1 MIDLAAS
8 VRPLFSLEP
17 EELDRELRVEGS
29 LPGWLRGSWYLNG
42 PGRFRVG
49 ALDYRHWLDGD
60 GAVVAVHF
68 EPGRVRGV
76 RRFVRSRKWEEEAAA
91 GGALFRAFGTAF
103 PGDRLL
109 RGLGLESPVNV
120 SVYPFAGR
128 LLAFGEQGLPWS
140 LDPVTLE
147 TLEEWTFGGS
157 LNQISPLSAHPHF
170 DPGSGEM
177 VTFGVSFAATQ
188 PTLQLYRFGADG
200 GLLRRDRVPLPMPA
214 SIHDFAL
221 SAGHAVFW
229 VSPYLLDFRR
239 MREGGSVMDSLEW
252 CPEIGSR
259 LLVVRRDDGQVVAEV
274 PVGKGYS
281 LHSINAY
288 EPEPGRIVLD
298 VIELDEPAYPSYVLD
313 ELLAA
318 APLGR
323 PVRLEVDLERGLVV
337 HRTSCHFDWAPDFP
351 VIAPSSSGRRAE
363 DVWMLGMSAARQPHR
378 KFFDTLARVTWS
390 QPGAVDRWQAP
401 EGDFLVGE
409 PAVVES
415 PQGEE
420 DLVLCPIFD
429 AGTRHTRLVVFRA
442 REIASGPIASV
453 DFGTSFAPGFH
464 GCWVPR

>member
-1 MIDLAAS
+1 MNDLAAS
-8 VRPLFSLEP
+8 LRPLFALEP
-17 EELDRELRVEGS
+17 EELDRNLEVVGE
-29 LPGWLRGSWYLNG
+29 LPGWVRGSWYLNG

-49 ALDYRHWLDGD
+49 SRHYRHWLDGD
-60 GAVVAVHF
+60 GAIAAIHF
-68 EPGRVRGV
+68 GSDGVRGV

-91 GGALFRAFGTAF
+91 GDALFRTFGTAF

-147 TLEEWTFGGS
+147 TLEEWTFGGA
-157 LNQISPLSAHPHF
+157 LNQVSPFSAHPHF
-170 DPGSGEM
+170 DPSSGEM

-188 PTLQLYRFGADG
+188 PVLQLYRFGADG
-200 GLLRRDRVPLPMPA
+200 QLLRRDRVALPMPA

-221 SAGHAVFW
+221 SSGHAIFW

-239 MREGGSVMDSLEW
+239 MREGGSVMDALEW

-259 LLVVRRDDGQVVAEV
+259 VIVVRREDSQVVAEV
-274 PVGKGYS
+274 PVGRGYS
-281 LHSINAY
+281 LHSINAH

-323 PVRLEVDLERGLVV
+323 PVRLEIDLERSLVV
-337 HRTSCHFDWAPDFP
+337 QRTTCHFDWAPDFP
-351 VIAPSSSGRRAE
+351 VIAPSCAGRRA
-363 DVWMLGMSAARQPHR
+363 DHVWMLGMSRARRPER
-378 KFFDTLARVTWS
+378 KFFDTLARVSWS
-390 QPGAVDRWQAP
+390 RSDALDRWQAAP
-401 EGDFLVGE
+401 GDFLVGE
-409 PAVVES
+409 AAVAEAPA
-415 PQGEE
+415 GEA
-420 DLVLCPIFD
+420 DLVLCPVFD
-429 AGTRHTRLVVFRA
+429 ATTSHTRLAVFRA
-442 REIASGPIASV
+442 LDIAAGPIASV
-453 DFGTSFAPGFH
+453 DFGTAFAPGFH
-464 GCWVPR
+464 GCWVPG